1 MKPRRKSSRKS
12 PEIDDQGKEDDKL
25 QTKESASKDES
36 KKEETDPEEKSD
48 DFEDLESPDIK
59 VKTLEEILREKALK
73 KIGRAHV

>member
-36 KKEETDPEEKSD
+36 KKRRLIQRKNPM
-48 DFEDLESPDIK
+48 
-59 VKTLEEILREKALK
+59 ILRISK
-73 KIGRAHV
+73 VQT